1 MDDLNEVAS
10 DNDDDKD
17 DNNDA
22 NSKDI
27 EVVKIGTGEALVV
40 LDKLVNLKCLLKEER
55 NSFVAKSAEQLA
67 KPYHWLFY
75 VRIQFVW

>member
-1 MDDLNEVAS
+1 MDDLNEVTS

-27 EVVKIGTGEALVV
+27 EVVKIGTGEALAV

-67 KPYHWLFY
+67 KLYHWLFY

>member
-1 MDDLNEVAS
+1 MDDLNEVTS

-27 EVVKIGTGEALVV
+27 EVVKIGTGEALAV

-55 NSFVAKSAEQLA
+55 NSFVAKSAEKAVSLII
-67 KPYHWLFY
+67 LC
-75 VRIQFVW
+75 